1 MSETFTFLR
10 LRRCK
15 RQNATLVY
23 SPARG
28 EIPRTGRR
36 ESLLMREKRYE
47 WTKFVKNLQIRPF
60 FWRELLTFLAKWFIL
75 MGAKKFI

>member
-15 RQNATLVY
+15 RQKASLVY

-28 EIPRTGRR
+28 EMPRTGRC
-36 ESLLMREKRYE
+36 ESLLMHEKRYE